1 MKSALEIAHE
11 AQLRPIS
18 EIAAAAGIL
27 PEELEQSGLY
37 RGKVRLSILDR
48 LSSRPNAK
56 LVIVT
61 AITPTKAGEGK
72 TTTSVA
78 LTMGLG
84 KIGKKVMLCLR
95 EPSMGPVFGVKG
107 GGTGGGYSQI
117 GPMEDIN
124 LHFNGDFH
132 AVTAAHNLLAAA
144 LDASIFNGNPLR
156 IDPSSVIWPRTL
168 DMNDRELRYTVVGLG
183 GKTHGVPRE
192 NQFIITAASEVMAVF
207 ALSSS
212 LSDLRRR
219 LGRIVVASTY
229 DGEPVTA
236 EMLKVAGAMT
246 VVMKDAIK
254 PNIVQTL
261 EGQPALVHA
270 GPFGNIAH
278 AANSIVAD
286 RIALKSA
293 DYVVTEAGFASDLG
307 FQKFC
312 DIVCR
317 VGGFA
322 PSAAVLVTTVR
333 ATKSHGGKPF
343 NVLGNEDLDAL
354 AKGADNLAA
363 HVQIVRQYGL
373 PCVVAIN
380 SFPTDTARELALVR
394 ELALKAGAET
404 VVMHSGFSEGGAGA
418 TELAKAVVDGVRQA
432 EHVLFLTPTGTPARA
447 ADRGDRD
454 QDLWRRRDRSR
465 VAGAE
470 GSREDREAR
479 SRPRAGVHGEDAPV
493 AVARSVAAQPADRF
507 HPARARPRAER
518 RRRVRRRAVRRDAAD
533 AGPRQD
539 AGVHEHRHRRRGTDG
554 RAVLSPGIRDPGF
567 GIRGSG
573 IRRLDVPSS
582 QGGFQTAVPRTL
594 QQAKHGCGDE
604 CGHRRSQEQIERMH
618 RVIEEPAEQ
627 CLAGRV
633 WCVCD
638 HRQPAAR
645 DGTLDH
651 GHLEAVVEIRDE
663 RGQVRD
669 QGVVVERRENRGA
682 DEQRCLGRGWRSP
695 ARSTRPAARRGRR
708 GRRER
713 IRRAAAS

>member
-18 EIAAAAGIL
+18 EIASTAGIL
-27 PEELEQSGLY
+27 PEELEQCGEF
-37 RGKVRLSILDR
+37 RGKVRLSTLDR
-48 LSSRPNAK
+48 LSSRPNGK

-107 GGTGGGYSQI
+107 GGTGGGYAQV

-144 LDASIFNGNPLR
+144 LDASIYNGNPLH
-156 IDPSSVIWPRTL
+156 IDPSTISWPRTL

-192 NQFIITAASEVMAVF
+192 HQFVITAASEVMAIF
-207 ALSSS
+207 ALSNS
-212 LSDLRRR
+212 LADLRRR
-219 LGRIVVASTY
+219 LGRIVVATTY
-229 DGEPVTA
+229 TGEPVTA

-278 AANSIVAD
+278 AANSILAD
-286 RIALKSA
+286 RIALKLA
-293 DYVVTEAGFASDLG
+293 DYVITEAGFASDLG

-317 VGGFA
+317 VGEFT

-343 NVLGNEDLDAL
+343 NLLANEDLDAI

-380 SFPTDTARELALVR
+380 SFPTDTAREIELVR
-394 ELALKAGAET
+394 DLALKAGAET
-404 VVMHSGFSEGGAGA
+404 VVAHSGFSQGGAG
-418 TELAKAVVDGVRQA
+418 TVDLANAVTA
-432 EHVLFLTPTGTPARA
+432 ACEKKNKFSFLTPNGTPLVQQIEAIATKIYGAAAIDLESQARK
-447 ADRGDRD
+447 
-454 QDLWRRRDRSR
+454 DLERIEKLGLAHAPVCMAKTQMSLSHDPALRNRPSGFILPVRALVPS
-465 VAGAE
+465 AGAE
-470 GSREDREAR
+470 FVVALC
-479 SRPRAGVHGEDAPV
+479 GEMQRMPGLGKAP
-493 AVARSVAAQPADRF
+493 AFMNIDI
-507 HPARARPRAER
+507 
-518 RRRVRRRAVRRDAAD
+518 
-533 AGPRQD
+533 
-539 AGVHEHRHRRRGTDG
+539 DG
-554 RAVLSPGIRDPGF
+554 EG
-567 GIRGSG
+567 
-573 IRRLDVPSS
+573 
-582 QGGFQTAVPRTL
+582 RTVGL
-594 QQAKHGCGDE
+594 F
-604 CGHRRSQEQIERMH
+604 
-618 RVIEEPAEQ
+618 
-627 CLAGRV
+627 
-633 WCVCD
+633 
-638 HRQPAAR
+638 
-645 DGTLDH
+645 
-651 GHLEAVVEIRDE
+651 
-663 RGQVRD
+663 
-669 QGVVVERRENRGA
+669 
-682 DEQRCLGRGWRSP
+682 
-695 ARSTRPAARRGRR
+695 
-708 GRRER
+708 
-713 IRRAAAS
+713 